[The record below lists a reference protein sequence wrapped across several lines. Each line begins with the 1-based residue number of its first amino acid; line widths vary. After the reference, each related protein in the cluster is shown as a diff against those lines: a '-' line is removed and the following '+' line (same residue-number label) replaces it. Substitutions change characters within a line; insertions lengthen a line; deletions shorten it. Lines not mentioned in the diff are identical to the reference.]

1 MRYQG
6 HVSNSIIWF
15 IRVCDK
21 SYGRGRGPG
30 FNLMKLKVWGECEAL
45 GSDVYYIVYSR
56 KSDKY
61 TKTAE
66 AILNYIQGNFN
77 KGNDLKEA
85 LEEINH
91 FEFNIIKPKTPY

>member
-30 FNLMKLKVWGECEAL
+30 FNLMKLKV
-45 GSDVYYIVYSR
+45 
-56 KSDKY
+56 
-61 TKTAE
+61 
-66 AILNYIQGNFN
+66 
-77 KGNDLKEA
+77 
-85 LEEINH
+85 
-91 FEFNIIKPKTPY
+91 